1 MLNSLCAS
9 LELTAHCVL
18 LELANQI
25 CTNYIKLCSQ
35 KAIRPRRRCN
45 ICVLLQFFSIFFFD
59 YRIHYCCFYT
69 LRELV
74 KELHLS
80 FYFVPKLDPVRG
92 YGSHRLLMLL
102 GHESKN
108 MGFNIISNILR
119 LFKKSE
125 KQDLMRLLFCNKG
138 HLISHT
144 RL

>member
-1 MLNSLCAS
+1 MYCWSLQ
-9 LELTAHCVL
+9 TRYV
-18 LELANQI
+18 QI
-25 CTNYIKLCSQ
+25 ISNYVAKKPFGQ
-35 KAIRPRRRCN
+35 DNVAN

-108 MGFNIISNILR
+108 IEFNIISNILR
-119 LFKKSE
+119 LCKKWE
-125 KQDLMRLLFCNKG
+125 KQDFMLLLFWNRCHIK
-138 HLISHT
+138 I
-144 RL
+144 